1 MPLGLSVV
9 SPPSRCP
16 SCQHQLG
23 AIDLVPLLSFL
34 STGGKCRYC
43 GAPVSW
49 GYFRIELL
57 TGIVFSGTIWR
68 FGYGPNGIL
77 LCLLFAALIA
87 AFFIDLRH
95 FIIPDELNTAA
106 VVIGVLRGLAGPERF
121 SAEWAGTPDRWMR
134 LGLLESVVGA
144 AALSL
149 LLWLITKGGTL
160 MFRKQ
165 VMEQQRRWDEE
176 GMLEEGEELEAM
188 GLGDVKLAA
197 AMGANLGLAGG
208 LVALFLGVTAGALVG
223 VALKLG
229 RRLEGHAIPFGP
241 YLVAGTFATMFF
253 GARIVAWYLN
263 VVVP

>member
-16 SCQHQLG
+16 SCEHQLG

-57 TGIVFSGTIWR
+57 TGLVFAGTIWH
-68 FGYGPNGIL
+68 FGYGWNGVL
-77 LCLLFAALIA
+77 LCLLFAVLIA

-95 FIIPDELNTAA
+95 FIIPDELNAAAA
-106 VVIGVLRGLAGPERF
+106 VIGLLRALTAPERF
-121 SAEWAGTPDRWMR
+121 SGDWVGAPDRWMR
-134 LGLLESVVGA
+134 LGLLESVAGA
-144 AALSL
+144 AGLSL
-149 LLWLITKGGTL
+149 LLWLITKAGTL

-165 VMEQQRRWDEE
+165 VMEQQRQWDAE

-208 LVALFLGVTAGALVG
+208 LAALFLGVTAGAVVG
-223 VALKLG
+223 IALKLG

-241 YLVAGTFATMFF
+241 YLVAGTVATMFF
-253 GARIVAWYLN
+253 GSRLITWYLN
-263 VVVP
+263 VVTP